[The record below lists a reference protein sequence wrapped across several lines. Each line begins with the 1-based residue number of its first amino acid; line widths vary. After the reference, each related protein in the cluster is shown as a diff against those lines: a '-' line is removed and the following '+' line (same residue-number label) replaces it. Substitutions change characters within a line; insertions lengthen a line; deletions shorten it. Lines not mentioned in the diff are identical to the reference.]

1 MKQHEAQYIGK
12 VYDRNGYDVH
22 LFYRYRGH
30 EYMITKYKCET
41 NETLRVQHQQKQDRI
56 DRIIE
61 EETKPQKPH
70 RYEDTAAYAME
81 QFMKMVE
88 DV

>member
-1 MKQHEAQYIGK
+1 MRQYEAQYIGK
-12 VYDRNGYDVH
+12 TYDRNGYDVH
-22 LFYRYRGH
+22 LFYQYRGY

-61 EETKPQKPH
+61 EEMKPQKPY
-70 RYEDTAAYAME
+70 RYEDTADYAME

-88 DV
+88 G

>member
-1 MKQHEAQYIGK
+1 MRQYEAQYIGK
-12 VYDRNGYDVH
+12 TYDRNGYDVH

-30 EYMITKYKCET
+30 EYMITKHKFNT
-41 NETLRVQHQQKQDRI
+41 VETLRSQHQQEQKRI

-61 EETKPQKPH
+61 EETKPQKPY
-70 RYEDTAAYAME
+70 RYEDTADYAME

-88 DV
+88 G